1 MDSDLNAEFVQDV
14 LRSKGINSTYI
25 KDDETLVIVTKDK
38 KRIEEILDSLFAD
51 KKV

>member
-14 LRSKGINSTYI
+14 LRSKGIKDTYI
-25 KDDETLVIVTKDK
+25 KDDETLVIKAKDK
-38 KRIEEILDSLFAD
+38 NKIEEILDSLIAD